1 MSEMKNAV
9 GAGTGRSGDD
19 LCAGNSV
26 REFKIWADVLNYGKK
41 ILKNAGIVEADLDAW
56 YLFEQSFGISR
67 AQYFLCARE
76 NIVGSTAQKMT
87 AQEQTGNS
95 LESKNALDCVELWL
109 KEKLSAYENA
119 LKKRVARIPLQQI
132 IGQQEFMG
140 LSFFVNEH
148 VLIPRQD
155 TETLVELVL
164 QEQKDKDISILDM
177 CTGSGCIAV
186 SLKKLGGYA
195 HVEGADISEESLKVA
210 KRNSEEILEN
220 NDVNNDAVSSRT
232 EQIQNC
238 TNLTNNQNKQNNSAK
253 RKISEASKLSQA
265 GVTFRH
271 SDMFSNFPETEQFDV
286 IVSNPPY
293 IPSAVIEELEP
304 EVRDHEPRGALD
316 GTADGL
322 YFYRI
327 LAEECAKHLTPGG
340 HVYFETG
347 YDQGA
352 AVKELLDIHG
362 FKDTRVIQDLA
373 GKDRVV
379 CGAWQT
385 AGRMRRFYRCLT
397 VWMTCYGITKS

>member
-1 MSEMKNAV
+1 MSEMKSAV
-9 GAGTGRSGDD
+9 GAGMDRSGDD

-76 NIVGSTAQKMT
+76 NIVGSTAQKI
-87 AQEQTGNS
+87 AVQEQHGDL
-95 LESKNALDCVELWL
+95 LESGNALECAELWL

-119 LKKRVARIPLQQI
+119 LKKRAARIPLQQI

-195 HVEGADISEESLKVA
+195 HVEGADISEEALKVA

-220 NDVNNDAVSSRT
+220 NDVNSSRT
-232 EQIQNC
+232 
-238 TNLTNNQNKQNNSAK
+238 
-253 RKISEASKLSQA
+253 
-265 GVTFRH
+265 GVIFRR
-271 SDMFSNFPETEQFDV
+271 SDMFSAFPETERFNV

-340 HVYFETG
+340 HVYFEIG

-362 FKDTRVIQDLA
+362 FKDTRVIQDLT

-379 CGAWQT
+379 CGTWQT
-385 AGRMRRFYRCLT
+385 TG
-397 VWMTCYGITKS
+397 V

>member
-119 LKKRVARIPLQQI
+119 LKKRADRIPLQQI

-238 TNLTNNQNKQNNSAK
+238 TNLTNNQNKQDNSEE
-253 RKISEASKLSQA
+253 RMVSEASKLSQA

-340 HVYFETG
+340 HVYFEIG
-347 YDQGA
+347 YDQGM
-352 AVKELLDIHG
+352 AVKELLDNHG

-385 AGRMRRFYRCLT
+385 AG
-397 VWMTCYGITKS
+397 V

>member
-1 MSEMKNAV
+1 MSEMKSAV
-9 GAGTGRSGDD
+9 GAGMDRSGDD
-19 LCAGNSV
+19 LCVENSV

-56 YLFEQSFGISR
+56 YLFEQIFGISR
-67 AQYFLCARE
+67 AQYFMCARE
-76 NIVGSTAQKMT
+76 NIAGSTAQKIA

-109 KEKLSAYENA
+109 KEKMSAYENT
-119 LKKRVARIPLQQI
+119 LEKRASRIPLQQI
-132 IGQQEFMG
+132 LGQQEFMG
-140 LSFFVNEH
+140 LTFFVNEH

-164 QEQKDKDISILDM
+164 NEQKDKNVSILDM

-195 HVEGADISEESLKVA
+195 CVEGADISEEALKVA

-220 NDVNNDAVSSRT
+220 SDVNSSRT
-232 EQIQNC
+232 
-238 TNLTNNQNKQNNSAK
+238 
-253 RKISEASKLSQA
+253 
-265 GVTFRH
+265 GVIFRR
-271 SDMFSNFPETEQFDV
+271 SDMFSAFPETERFNV

-340 HVYFETG
+340 HVYFEIG

-362 FKDTRVIQDLA
+362 FKDTRVIQDLT

-379 CGAWQT
+379 CGTWQT
-385 AGRMRRFYRCLT
+385 AG
-397 VWMTCYGITKS
+397 V

>member
-1 MSEMKNAV
+1 MSEMKSAV
-9 GAGTGRSGDD
+9 GAGTDRSGDD
-19 LCAGNSV
+19 LCVENSV

-56 YLFEQSFGISR
+56 YLFGQIFGISR

-76 NIVGSTAQKMT
+76 NIAGSTAQKMA
-87 AQEQTGNS
+87 AQELTGNS

-109 KEKLSAYENA
+109 KEKLSAYENT
-119 LKKRVARIPLQQI
+119 LEKRASRIPLQQI
-132 IGQQEFMG
+132 LGQQEFMG
-140 LSFFVNEH
+140 LTFFVNEH

-164 QEQKDKDISILDM
+164 NEQKDKNVSILDM

-195 HVEGADISEESLKVA
+195 CVEGAGISEEALKVA

-238 TNLTNNQNKQNNSAK
+238 MNLTNNQNKQDNSEE
-253 RKISEASKLSQA
+253 RMVSEARRVPQT

-271 SDMFSNFPETEQFDV
+271 SDMFSAFSEIEQFNV

-340 HVYFETG
+340 HVYFEIG

-362 FKDTRVIQDLA
+362 FKDTRVIQDLT

-385 AGRMRRFYRCLT
+385 AG
-397 VWMTCYGITKS
+397 V

>member
-1 MSEMKNAV
+1 MSEMKSAV
-9 GAGTGRSGDD
+9 GAGMDRSGDD
-19 LCAGNSV
+19 LCVENSV

-41 ILKNAGIVEADLDAW
+41 ILKNAGIVESDLDAW
-56 YLFEQSFGISR
+56 YLFEEVFGISK

-76 NIVGSTAQKMT
+76 NIVGSTAQKI
-87 AQEQTGNS
+87 AVQEQHGDL
-95 LESKNALDCVELWL
+95 LESGNALECAELWL

-119 LKKRVARIPLQQI
+119 LKKRAARIPLQQI

-195 HVEGADISEESLKVA
+195 CVEGADISEEALKVA

-220 NDVNNDAVSSRT
+220 SDVNNDAVSSRT

-238 TNLTNNQNKQNNSAK
+238 TNLTNNQNKQDNSEE
-253 RKISEASKLSQA
+253 RMVSEVRTVPQT
-265 GVTFRH
+265 GVIFRR
-271 SDMFSNFPETEQFDV
+271 SDMFSAFPETERFNV

-340 HVYFETG
+340 HVYFEIG

-362 FKDTRVIQDLA
+362 FKDTRVIQDLT

-379 CGAWQT
+379 CGTWQA
-385 AGRMRRFYRCLT
+385 AG
-397 VWMTCYGITKS
+397 V

>member
-1 MSEMKNAV
+1 MSEMKSAV
-9 GAGTGRSGDD
+9 GAGMDRSGDD
-19 LCAGNSV
+19 LCVENSV

-41 ILKNAGIVEADLDAW
+41 ILKNAGIAEADLDAW
-56 YLFEQSFGISR
+56 YLFEQIFGISR

-76 NIVGSTAQKMT
+76 NIAGSTAQKI
-87 AQEQTGNS
+87 AVQEQHGDL
-95 LESKNALDCVELWL
+95 LESGNALECAELWL
-109 KEKLSAYENA
+109 EEKLSAYENA

-140 LSFFVNEH
+140 LTFFVNEH

-164 QEQKDKDISILDM
+164 QEQKDTDISLLDM

-195 HVEGADISEESLKVA
+195 CVEGADISEEALKVA

-220 NDVNNDAVSSRT
+220 SDVNSDAVSSRT

-238 TNLTNNQNKQNNSAK
+238 TNLTNNQNKQDNSED
-253 RKISEASKLSQA
+253 RMVSEVRTVPQT
-265 GVTFRH
+265 GVTFRR
-271 SDMFSNFPETEQFDV
+271 SDMFSAFPETERFNV

-340 HVYFETG
+340 HVYFEIG

-362 FKDTRVIQDLA
+362 FKDTRVIQDLT

-379 CGAWQT
+379 CGTWQT
-385 AGRMRRFYRCLT
+385 AG
-397 VWMTCYGITKS
+397 V

>member
-76 NIVGSTAQKMT
+76 NIVGSTAQKI
-87 AQEQTGNS
+87 AVQEQHGDL
-95 LESKNALDCVELWL
+95 LESGNALECAELWL
-109 KEKLSAYENA
+109 KEKLSAYEHA
-119 LKKRVARIPLQQI
+119 LKKRAARIPLQQI

-148 VLIPRQD
+148 VLFPTQD

-238 TNLTNNQNKQNNSAK
+238 TNLTNNQNKQDNSEE
-253 RKISEASKLSQA
+253 RMVSEASKLSQA

-340 HVYFETG
+340 HVYFEIG

-385 AGRMRRFYRCLT
+385 AG
-397 VWMTCYGITKS
+397 V

>member
-1 MSEMKNAV
+1 MSEMKSAV
-9 GAGTGRSGDD
+9 GAGMDRSGDD
-19 LCAGNSV
+19 LCVENSV

-56 YLFEQSFGISR
+56 YLFGQIFGISR

-76 NIVGSTAQKMT
+76 SIAGSTAQKMA

-109 KEKLSAYENA
+109 KEKLSAYENT
-119 LKKRVARIPLQQI
+119 LEKRASRIPLQQI
-132 IGQQEFMG
+132 LGQQEFMG
-140 LSFFVNEH
+140 LTFFVNEH

-164 QEQKDKDISILDM
+164 NEQKDKNISILDM

-195 HVEGADISEESLKVA
+195 CVEGADISEEALKVA

-220 NDVNNDAVSSRT
+220 SDVNNDAVSSRT

-238 TNLTNNQNKQNNSAK
+238 TNLTNNQNKQDNSED
-253 RKISEASKLSQA
+253 RMVSEVRTVPQT
-265 GVTFRH
+265 GVTFRR
-271 SDMFSNFPETEQFDV
+271 SDMFSAFPETERFNV

-340 HVYFETG
+340 HVYFEIG
-347 YDQGA
+347 YDQGM
-352 AVKELLDIHG
+352 AVKELLDNHG
-362 FKDTRVIQDLA
+362 FKDTRVIQDLT

-379 CGAWQT
+379 CGTWQT
-385 AGRMRRFYRCLT
+385 AG
-397 VWMTCYGITKS
+397 V

>member
-1 MSEMKNAV
+1 MSEMKSAV
-9 GAGTGRSGDD
+9 GAGTNRSGDD
-19 LCAGNSV
+19 LCVENSM

-41 ILKNAGIVEADLDAW
+41 ILKNAGIAEADLDAW
-56 YLFEQSFGISR
+56 YLFGQIFGISR

-76 NIVGSTAQKMT
+76 NIAGSTAQKMA
-87 AQEQTGNS
+87 AQEQNGNS
-95 LESKNALDCVELWL
+95 LESKNTLNCVELWL
-109 KEKLSAYENA
+109 KEKMSAYENT
-119 LKKRVARIPLQQI
+119 LEKRASRIPLQQI
-132 IGQQEFMG
+132 LGQQEFMG
-140 LSFFVNEH
+140 LTFFVNEH

-164 QEQKDKDISILDM
+164 NEQKDKNVSILDM

-195 HVEGADISEESLKVA
+195 SVEGADISEEALKVA

-220 NDVNNDAVSSRT
+220 SDVNNDAVSSRT

-238 TNLTNNQNKQNNSAK
+238 TNLTNNQNKQDNSED
-253 RKISEASKLSQA
+253 RMVSEVRTVPQT
-265 GVTFRH
+265 GVIFRR
-271 SDMFSNFPETEQFDV
+271 SDMFSAFPETERFNV

-340 HVYFETG
+340 HVYFEIG

-362 FKDTRVIQDLA
+362 FKDTRVIQDLT

-379 CGAWQT
+379 CGTWQI
-385 AGRMRRFYRCLT
+385 AG
-397 VWMTCYGITKS
+397 V

>member
-1 MSEMKNAV
+1 MSEMKSAV
-9 GAGTGRSGDD
+9 GAGMDRSGDD
-19 LCAGNSV
+19 LCVENSV

-56 YLFEQSFGISR
+56 YLFEQIFGISR
-67 AQYFLCARE
+67 AQYFMCARE
-76 NIVGSTAQKMT
+76 NIAGSTAQKMT

-95 LESKNALDCVELWL
+95 LESKNTLDCVELWL
-109 KEKLSAYENA
+109 KEKMSAYENT
-119 LKKRVARIPLQQI
+119 LEKRASRIPLQQI
-132 IGQQEFMG
+132 LGQQEFMG
-140 LSFFVNEH
+140 LTFFVNEH

-164 QEQKDKDISILDM
+164 NEQKDKNISILDM

-195 HVEGADISEESLKVA
+195 SVEGADISEEALKVA

-220 NDVNNDAVSSRT
+220 SDVNNDAVSSRT

-238 TNLTNNQNKQNNSAK
+238 TNLTNNQNKQDNSEEHMV
-253 RKISEASKLSQA
+253 SEVRTVPQT
-265 GVTFRH
+265 GVIFRL
-271 SDMFSNFPETEQFDV
+271 SDMFSAFSETERFNV

-340 HVYFETG
+340 HVYFEIG

-362 FKDTRVIQDLA
+362 FKDTRVIQDLT

-379 CGAWQT
+379 CGTWQT
-385 AGRMRRFYRCLT
+385 AG
-397 VWMTCYGITKS
+397 V

>member
-1 MSEMKNAV
+1 MSEMKSAV
-9 GAGTGRSGDD
+9 GAGTDRSGDD
-19 LCAGNSV
+19 LCVENSV

-56 YLFEQSFGISR
+56 YLFGQIFGISR

-76 NIVGSTAQKMT
+76 NIAGSTAQKMT

-109 KEKLSAYENA
+109 KEKLSAYENT
-119 LKKRVARIPLQQI
+119 LEKRASRVPLQQI
-132 IGQQEFMG
+132 LGQQEFMG
-140 LSFFVNEH
+140 LTFFVNEH

-164 QEQKDKDISILDM
+164 NEQKDKNVSILDM

-195 HVEGADISEESLKVA
+195 CVEGADISEEALKVA

-220 NDVNNDAVSSRT
+220 SDVNNDAVSSRT

-238 TNLTNNQNKQNNSAK
+238 TNLTNNQNKQDNSEE
-253 RKISEASKLSQA
+253 RMVSEVRTVPQTS
-265 GVTFRH
+265 VTFRR
-271 SDMFSNFPETEQFDV
+271 SDMFSAFPETERFNV

-340 HVYFETG
+340 HVYFEIG

-362 FKDTRVIQDLA
+362 FKDTRVIQDLT

-385 AGRMRRFYRCLT
+385 AG
-397 VWMTCYGITKS
+397 V

>member
-26 REFKIWADVLNYGKK
+26 CEFKIWADVLNYGKK

-76 NIVGSTAQKMT
+76 NIVGSTAQKI
-87 AQEQTGNS
+87 AVQEQHGDL
-95 LESKNALDCVELWL
+95 LESGNALECAELWL

-119 LKKRVARIPLQQI
+119 LKKRAARIPLQQI

-220 NDVNNDAVSSRT
+220 NDVNNDAVNSRT

-238 TNLTNNQNKQNNSAK
+238 TNLTNNQNKQDNSEE
-253 RKISEASKLSQA
+253 RMVSEVRRASQT

-271 SDMFSNFPETEQFDV
+271 SDMFSSFRETEQFNV

-340 HVYFETG
+340 HVYFEIG

-385 AGRMRRFYRCLT
+385 AG
-397 VWMTCYGITKS
+397 V

>member
-1 MSEMKNAV
+1 MNEMKGAV
-9 GAGTGRSGDD
+9 GAGTGRPGDD
-19 LCAGNSV
+19 LCVENSV

-56 YLFEQSFGISR
+56 YLFEQIFGISR

-76 NIVGSTAQKMT
+76 NIVGSTAQKI
-87 AQEQTGNS
+87 AVQEQHRDL
-95 LESKNALDCVELWL
+95 LESGNALECAELWL
-109 KEKLSAYENA
+109 KEKLSVYESA

-132 IGQQEFMG
+132 IGRQEFMG
-140 LSFFVNEH
+140 LTFFVNEH

-238 TNLTNNQNKQNNSAK
+238 TNLTNNQNKQDNSED
-253 RKISEASKLSQA
+253 RMISEVRTVPQT
-265 GVTFRH
+265 GVTFRR
-271 SDMFSNFPETEQFDV
+271 SDMFSSFRGTEQFDV

-340 HVYFETG
+340 HVYFEIG
-347 YDQGA
+347 YDQGM
-352 AVKELLDIHG
+352 AVKELLDNHG
-362 FKDTRVIQDLA
+362 FKDTRVIQDLT

-379 CGAWQT
+379 CGTWQT
-385 AGRMRRFYRCLT
+385 TG
-397 VWMTCYGITKS
+397 V

>member
-1 MSEMKNAV
+1 MSEMKSAV
-9 GAGTGRSGDD
+9 GAGMDRSGDD
-19 LCAGNSV
+19 LCVENSV

-56 YLFEQSFGISR
+56 YLFEQIFGISR

-76 NIVGSTAQKMT
+76 NIAGNTAQKMA

-109 KEKLSAYENA
+109 KEKLSAYENT
-119 LKKRVARIPLQQI
+119 LEKRASRIPLQQI
-132 IGQQEFMG
+132 LGQQEFMG
-140 LSFFVNEH
+140 LTFFVNEH

-164 QEQKDKDISILDM
+164 NEQKDKNISILDM

-195 HVEGADISEESLKVA
+195 CVEGADISEEALKVA

-220 NDVNNDAVSSRT
+220 SDVNNDAVSSRT

-238 TNLTNNQNKQNNSAK
+238 TNLTNNQNKQDNSEE
-253 RKISEASKLSQA
+253 RMVSEVRRGSQT

-271 SDMFSNFPETEQFDV
+271 SDMFSSFRETEQFNV

-293 IPSAVIEELEP
+293 VPSAVIEELEP

-340 HVYFETG
+340 HVYFEIG
-347 YDQGA
+347 YDQGM
-352 AVKELLDIHG
+352 AVKELLDNHG
-362 FKDTRVIQDLA
+362 FKDTRVIQDLT

-379 CGAWQT
+379 CGTWQT
-385 AGRMRRFYRCLT
+385 TG
-397 VWMTCYGITKS
+397 V

>member
-1 MSEMKNAV
+1 MNEMKNAV

-56 YLFEQSFGISR
+56 YLFEQIFGISR

-76 NIVGSTAQKMT
+76 NIVGSTAQKI
-87 AQEQTGNS
+87 AVQEQHGDL
-95 LESKNALDCVELWL
+95 LESGNALECAELWL

-119 LKKRVARIPLQQI
+119 LKKRAARIPLQQI

-140 LSFFVNEH
+140 LTFFVNEH

-164 QEQKDKDISILDM
+164 QEQKDTDISLLDM

-195 HVEGADISEESLKVA
+195 CVEGADISEEALKVA

-220 NDVNNDAVSSRT
+220 NDVNNDAVNSRT
-232 EQIQNC
+232 EQIQNYM
-238 TNLTNNQNKQNNSAK
+238 NLTNNQNKQNNSAK

-340 HVYFETG
+340 HVYFEIG
-347 YDQGA
+347 YDQGM

-385 AGRMRRFYRCLT
+385 TG
-397 VWMTCYGITKS
+397 V

>member
-1 MSEMKNAV
+1 MKNAV

-26 REFKIWADVLNYGKK
+26 REFKIWADILNYGKK

-56 YLFEQSFGISR
+56 YLFEEIFGISR

-76 NIVGSTAQKMT
+76 NIAGSTAQKMA

-109 KEKLSAYENA
+109 KEKLSAYENT
-119 LKKRVARIPLQQI
+119 LEKRASRIPLQQI
-132 IGQQEFMG
+132 LGQQEFMG
-140 LSFFVNEH
+140 LTFFVNEH

-195 HVEGADISEESLKVA
+195 HVEGADISEEALKVA

-220 NDVNNDAVSSRT
+220 NDVNNDAVNSRT

-238 TNLTNNQNKQNNSAK
+238 TNLTNNQNKQDNSEE
-253 RKISEASKLSQA
+253 RMVSEVRRVSQT
-265 GVTFRH
+265 GVTFRR
-271 SDMFSNFPETEQFDV
+271 SDMFSSFRGTEQFNV

-340 HVYFETG
+340 HVYFEIG
-347 YDQGA
+347 YDQGMV
-352 AVKELLDIHG
+352 VKELLDNHG

-385 AGRMRRFYRCLT
+385 TG
-397 VWMTCYGITKS
+397 V

>member
-1 MSEMKNAV
+1 MSEMKSAV
-9 GAGTGRSGDD
+9 GAGMDRSGND
-19 LCAGNSV
+19 LCVENSV
-26 REFKIWADVLNYGKK
+26 HEFKIWADVLNYGKK

-56 YLFEQSFGISR
+56 YLFGQIFGISR

-76 NIVGSTAQKMT
+76 NIAGNTAQKMA

-109 KEKLSAYENA
+109 KEKLSAYENT
-119 LKKRVARIPLQQI
+119 LEKRASRIPLQQI
-132 IGQQEFMG
+132 LGQQEFMG
-140 LSFFVNEH
+140 LTFFVNEH

-164 QEQKDKDISILDM
+164 NEQKDKNISILDM

-195 HVEGADISEESLKVA
+195 CVEGADISEEALKVA

-220 NDVNNDAVSSRT
+220 SDVNSSRT
-232 EQIQNC
+232 
-238 TNLTNNQNKQNNSAK
+238 
-253 RKISEASKLSQA
+253 
-265 GVTFRH
+265 GVIFRR
-271 SDMFSNFPETEQFDV
+271 SDMFSAFPETERFNV

-293 IPSAVIEELEP
+293 IPSAVIEKLEP

-322 YFYRI
+322 CFYRI

-340 HVYFETG
+340 HVYFEIG

-362 FKDTRVIQDLA
+362 FKDTRVIQDLT

-379 CGAWQT
+379 CGTWQT
-385 AGRMRRFYRCLT
+385 AG
-397 VWMTCYGITKS
+397 V

>member
-1 MSEMKNAV
+1 MSEMKSAV
-9 GAGTGRSGDD
+9 GAGTDRSGDD
-19 LCAGNSV
+19 LCVENSV

-56 YLFEQSFGISR
+56 YLFEEIFGISR

-76 NIVGSTAQKMT
+76 NIAGSTAQKMA

-109 KEKLSAYENA
+109 KEKLSAYENT
-119 LKKRVARIPLQQI
+119 LEKRASRIPLQQI
-132 IGQQEFMG
+132 LGQQEFMG
-140 LSFFVNEH
+140 LTFFVNEH

-195 HVEGADISEESLKVA
+195 HVEGADISEEALKVA

-220 NDVNNDAVSSRT
+220 NDVNNDAVNSRT

-238 TNLTNNQNKQNNSAK
+238 TNLTNNQNKQDNSEE
-253 RKISEASKLSQA
+253 RMVSEVRRVSQT
-265 GVTFRH
+265 GVTFRR
-271 SDMFSNFPETEQFDV
+271 SDMFSSFRGTEQFNV

-340 HVYFETG
+340 HVYFEIG
-347 YDQGA
+347 YDQGMV
-352 AVKELLDIHG
+352 VKELLDNHG

-385 AGRMRRFYRCLT
+385 AG
-397 VWMTCYGITKS
+397 V

>member
-1 MSEMKNAV
+1 MNEMKGAV
-9 GAGTGRSGDD
+9 GAGTGRDGDD
-19 LCAGNSV
+19 LCVGNSM
-26 REFKIWADVLNYGKK
+26 REFKIWADVLSYGKQT
-41 ILKNAGIVEADLDAW
+41 LKNAGIAEADLDAW
-56 YLFEQSFGISR
+56 YLFEQIFGISR

-76 NIVGSTAQKMT
+76 NIAGSTAQKMA
-87 AQEQTGNS
+87 AQVQAGNS
-95 LESKNALDCVELWL
+95 MESKNALDRVELWL

-119 LKKRVARIPLQQI
+119 LKKRAARIPLQQI
-132 IGQQEFMG
+132 LGQQEFMG
-140 LSFFVNEH
+140 LTFFVNEH

-164 QEQKDKDISILDM
+164 NEQKDKNVSILDM

-195 HVEGADISEESLKVA
+195 CVEGADISEEALKVA

-238 TNLTNNQNKQNNSAK
+238 MNPTNNQNKQNNSAE
-253 RKISEASKLSQA
+253 RKISEVRTVPQT
-265 GVTFRH
+265 GVIFRR
-271 SDMFSNFPETEQFDV
+271 SDMFSAFPETEQFDV

-340 HVYFETG
+340 HVYFEIG

-352 AVKELLDIHG
+352 AVKELLDNHG
-362 FKDTRVIQDLA
+362 FKDTRVIQDLT

-379 CGAWQT
+379 SGAWQT
-385 AGRMRRFYRCLT
+385 AG
-397 VWMTCYGITKS
+397 V

>member
-76 NIVGSTAQKMT
+76 NIVGSTAQKI
-87 AQEQTGNS
+87 AVQEQHGDL
-95 LESKNALDCVELWL
+95 LESGNALECAELWL

-119 LKKRVARIPLQQI
+119 LKKRAARIPLQQI

-220 NDVNNDAVSSRT
+220 NDVNNDAVNSRT

-238 TNLTNNQNKQNNSAK
+238 TNLTNNQNKQDNSEE
-253 RKISEASKLSQA
+253 RMVSEVRRVSQR
-265 GVTFRH
+265 GVTFRR
-271 SDMFSNFPETEQFDV
+271 SDMFSSFRGTEQFNV

-340 HVYFETG
+340 HVYFEIG

-352 AVKELLDIHG
+352 AVKELLDNRG

-385 AGRMRRFYRCLT
+385 AG
-397 VWMTCYGITKS
+397 V

>member
-19 LCAGNSV
+19 LCVGNSV
-26 REFKIWADVLNYGKK
+26 HEFKIWADVLNYGKK

-56 YLFEQSFGISR
+56 YLFEQIFGISR

-76 NIVGSTAQKMT
+76 NIVGSTAQKI
-87 AQEQTGNS
+87 AVQEQHRDL
-95 LESKNALDCVELWL
+95 LESGNALECAELWL
-109 KEKLSAYENA
+109 KEKLSVYESA
-119 LKKRVARIPLQQI
+119 LKKRAARIPLQQI
-132 IGQQEFMG
+132 IGRQEFMG
-140 LSFFVNEH
+140 LPFFVNEH

-220 NDVNNDAVSSRT
+220 NDVNNDAVNSRT

-238 TNLTNNQNKQNNSAK
+238 TNLTNNQNKQDNSEE
-253 RKISEASKLSQA
+253 RMVSEASKLSQA

-340 HVYFETG
+340 HVYFEIG

-385 AGRMRRFYRCLT
+385 AG
-397 VWMTCYGITKS
+397 V

>member
-26 REFKIWADVLNYGKK
+26 CEFKIWADVLNYGKK

-76 NIVGSTAQKMT
+76 NIVGSTAQKI
-87 AQEQTGNS
+87 AVQEQHGDL
-95 LESKNALDCVELWL
+95 LESGNALDCAELWL
-109 KEKLSAYENA
+109 KEKLSAYEHA
-119 LKKRVARIPLQQI
+119 LKKRAARIPLQQI

-238 TNLTNNQNKQNNSAK
+238 TNLTNNQNKQDNSEE
-253 RKISEASKLSQA
+253 RMVSEASKLSQA

-340 HVYFETG
+340 HVYFEIG

-362 FKDTRVIQDLA
+362 FKDTRVIQDLT

-385 AGRMRRFYRCLT
+385 AG
-397 VWMTCYGITKS
+397 V

>member
-26 REFKIWADVLNYGKK
+26 CEFKIWADVLNYGKK

-76 NIVGSTAQKMT
+76 NIVGSTAQKI
-87 AQEQTGNS
+87 AVQEQHGDL
-95 LESKNALDCVELWL
+95 LESGNALDCAELWL
-109 KEKLSAYENA
+109 KEKLSAYEHA
-119 LKKRVARIPLQQI
+119 LKKRAARIPLQQI

-220 NDVNNDAVSSRT
+220 SDVNSSRT
-232 EQIQNC
+232 
-238 TNLTNNQNKQNNSAK
+238 
-253 RKISEASKLSQA
+253 
-265 GVTFRH
+265 GVIFRR
-271 SDMFSNFPETEQFDV
+271 SDMFSAFPETERFNV

-340 HVYFETG
+340 HVYFEIG
-347 YDQGA
+347 YDQGM
-352 AVKELLDIHG
+352 AVKELLDNHG
-362 FKDTRVIQDLA
+362 FKDTRVIQDLT

-379 CGAWQT
+379 CGTWQT
-385 AGRMRRFYRCLT
+385 AG
-397 VWMTCYGITKS
+397 V

>member
-1 MSEMKNAV
+1 MSEMKSAV
-9 GAGTGRSGDD
+9 GAGMDRSGDD
-19 LCAGNSV
+19 LCVENSV

-56 YLFEQSFGISR
+56 YLFGQIFGISR

-76 NIVGSTAQKMT
+76 NIAGNTAQKMA

-109 KEKLSAYENA
+109 KEKLSAYENT
-119 LKKRVARIPLQQI
+119 LEKRASRVPLQQI
-132 IGQQEFMG
+132 LGQQEFMG
-140 LSFFVNEH
+140 LTFFVNEH

-164 QEQKDKDISILDM
+164 NEQKDKNVSILDM

-186 SLKKLGGYA
+186 SLKKLGGYTC
-195 HVEGADISEESLKVA
+195 VEGADISEEALKVA

-220 NDVNNDAVSSRT
+220 SDVNNDAVSSRT

-238 TNLTNNQNKQNNSAK
+238 TNLTNNQNKQDNSEDSMV
-253 RKISEASKLSQA
+253 SEVRTVPQT
-265 GVTFRH
+265 GVTFRR
-271 SDMFSNFPETEQFDV
+271 SDMFSAFPETERFNV

-340 HVYFETG
+340 HVYFEIG

-362 FKDTRVIQDLA
+362 FKDTRVIQDLT

-379 CGAWQT
+379 CGTWQT
-385 AGRMRRFYRCLT
+385 AG
-397 VWMTCYGITKS
+397 V

>member
-1 MSEMKNAV
+1 MNEMKGAV
-9 GAGTGRSGDD
+9 GAGTGRDGDD
-19 LCAGNSV
+19 LCVGNSM
-26 REFKIWADVLNYGKK
+26 REFKIWADVLSYGKQT
-41 ILKNAGIVEADLDAW
+41 LKNAGIAEADLDAW
-56 YLFEQSFGISR
+56 YLFEQIFGISR
-67 AQYFLCARE
+67 AEYFLCVRE
-76 NIVGSTAQKMT
+76 NIAGSTAQKMA
-87 AQEQTGNS
+87 AQEQPGNS
-95 LESKNALDCVELWL
+95 LESKNALDRVELWL

-119 LKKRVARIPLQQI
+119 LKKRAARIPLQQI
-132 IGQQEFMG
+132 LGQQEFMG
-140 LSFFVNEH
+140 LTFFVNEH

-195 HVEGADISEESLKVA
+195 CVEGADISEEALKVA

-238 TNLTNNQNKQNNSAK
+238 MNLTNNQNKQNNSAE
-253 RKISEASKLSQA
+253 RKASEANKLSQA

-271 SDMFSNFPETEQFDV
+271 SDMFSAFSETEPFDV

-340 HVYFETG
+340 HVYFEIG

-362 FKDTRVIQDLA
+362 FKDTRVIQDLT

-385 AGRMRRFYRCLT
+385 AG
-397 VWMTCYGITKS
+397 V

>member
-1 MSEMKNAV
+1 MSEMKSAV

-19 LCAGNSV
+19 LCVGNSV
-26 REFKIWADVLNYGKK
+26 REFKIWADILNYGKQT
-41 ILKNAGIVEADLDAW
+41 LKDAGIAEADLDAW
-56 YLFEQSFGISR
+56 YLFEKSFGISR

-76 NIVGSTAQKMT
+76 NIAGSTAQKI
-87 AQEQTGNS
+87 AVQEQHGDL
-95 LESKNALDCVELWL
+95 LESGNALECAELWL
-109 KEKLSAYENA
+109 KEKMSAYENA
-119 LKKRVARIPLQQI
+119 LKKRAARIPLQQI

-140 LSFFVNEH
+140 LTFFVNEH

-155 TETLVELVL
+155 TETLVEFVL
-164 QEQKDKDISILDM
+164 HEQKDKDISILDM

-195 HVEGADISEESLKVA
+195 HVEGADISEDALKVA

-220 NDVNNDAVSSRT
+220 NDANNDAVSSRT

-238 TNLTNNQNKQNNSAK
+238 TNLTNNQNKQNNSEE
-253 RKISEASKLSQA
+253 RKASETRKVSQA

-271 SDMFSNFPETEQFDV
+271 SDMFSAFPETDQFDV

-293 IPSAVIEELEP
+293 IPSAVIEKLEP

-340 HVYFETG
+340 HVYFEIG

-352 AVKELLDIHG
+352 AVKKLLDNHG

-379 CGAWQT
+379 CGALQT
-385 AGRMRRFYRCLT
+385 AG
-397 VWMTCYGITKS
+397 V

>member
-1 MSEMKNAV
+1 MSEMKSAV
-9 GAGTGRSGDD
+9 GAGMDRSGDD
-19 LCAGNSV
+19 LCVENSV

-56 YLFEQSFGISR
+56 YLFEQIFGISR
-67 AQYFLCARE
+67 AQYFMCARE
-76 NIVGSTAQKMT
+76 NIAGSTAQKMA

-109 KEKLSAYENA
+109 KEKLSAYENT
-119 LKKRVARIPLQQI
+119 LEKRASRIPLQQI
-132 IGQQEFMG
+132 LGQQEFMG
-140 LSFFVNEH
+140 LTFFVNEH

-164 QEQKDKDISILDM
+164 NEQKDKNVSILDM

-195 HVEGADISEESLKVA
+195 CVEGADISEEALKVA

-220 NDVNNDAVSSRT
+220 SDVNSSRT
-232 EQIQNC
+232 
-238 TNLTNNQNKQNNSAK
+238 
-253 RKISEASKLSQA
+253 
-265 GVTFRH
+265 GVIFRR
-271 SDMFSNFPETEQFDV
+271 SDMFSAFPETEQFNV

-340 HVYFETG
+340 HVYFEIG

-362 FKDTRVIQDLA
+362 FKDTRVIQDLT

-379 CGAWQT
+379 CGTWQT
-385 AGRMRRFYRCLT
+385 AG
-397 VWMTCYGITKS
+397 V

>member
-1 MSEMKNAV
+1 MNEMKGAV
-9 GAGTGRSGDD
+9 GAGTGRPGDD
-19 LCAGNSV
+19 LCVENSV

-56 YLFEQSFGISR
+56 YLFEQIFGISR

-76 NIVGSTAQKMT
+76 NIVGSTAQKI
-87 AQEQTGNS
+87 AVQEQHGDL
-95 LESKNALDCVELWL
+95 LESGNALECAELWL
-109 KEKLSAYENA
+109 KEKLSAYEHA
-119 LKKRVARIPLQQI
+119 LKKRAARIPLQQI

-148 VLIPRQD
+148 VLSPRQD

-220 NDVNNDAVSSRT
+220 NDVNNDAVNSRT

-238 TNLTNNQNKQNNSAK
+238 TNLTNNQNKQDNSEE
-253 RKISEASKLSQA
+253 RMVSEVRRVSQT
-265 GVTFRH
+265 GVTFRR
-271 SDMFSNFPETEQFDV
+271 SDMFSSFRGTEQFDV

-340 HVYFETG
+340 HVYFEIG

-362 FKDTRVIQDLA
+362 FKDTRVIQDLT

-385 AGRMRRFYRCLT
+385 AG
-397 VWMTCYGITKS
+397 V

>member
-1 MSEMKNAV
+1 MSEMKSAV
-9 GAGTGRSGDD
+9 GAGTDRSGDD
-19 LCAGNSV
+19 LCGENSV

-56 YLFEQSFGISR
+56 YLFEQIFGISR

-76 NIVGSTAQKMT
+76 NIAGRTAQKMT

-109 KEKLSAYENA
+109 KEKLSAYENT
-119 LKKRVARIPLQQI
+119 LEKRASRIPLQQI
-132 IGQQEFMG
+132 LGQQEFMG
-140 LSFFVNEH
+140 LTFFVNEH

-164 QEQKDKDISILDM
+164 NEQKDKNISILDM

-195 HVEGADISEESLKVA
+195 CVEGADISEEALKVA

-220 NDVNNDAVSSRT
+220 SDVNNDAVSSRT

-238 TNLTNNQNKQNNSAK
+238 TNLTNNQNKQDNSEE
-253 RKISEASKLSQA
+253 RMVSEVRRGSQT

-271 SDMFSNFPETEQFDV
+271 SDMFSSFRETEQFNV

-293 IPSAVIEELEP
+293 VPSAVIEELEP

-340 HVYFETG
+340 HVYFEIG
-347 YDQGA
+347 YDQGM
-352 AVKELLDIHG
+352 AVKELLDNHG
-362 FKDTRVIQDLA
+362 FKDTRVIQDLT

-379 CGAWQT
+379 CGTWQT
-385 AGRMRRFYRCLT
+385 TG
-397 VWMTCYGITKS
+397 V

>member
-1 MSEMKNAV
+1 MNEMKGAV
-9 GAGTGRSGDD
+9 GAGTGRPGDD
-19 LCAGNSV
+19 LCVENSV
-26 REFKIWADVLNYGKK
+26 REFKIWSDVLNYGKK

-56 YLFEQSFGISR
+56 YLFEQIFGISR

-76 NIVGSTAQKMT
+76 NIAGSTAQKI
-87 AQEQTGNS
+87 AVQEQHGDL
-95 LESKNALDCVELWL
+95 LESGNALECAELWL

-119 LKKRVARIPLQQI
+119 LKKRAARIPLQQI

-220 NDVNNDAVSSRT
+220 NDVNNDAVNSRT

-238 TNLTNNQNKQNNSAK
+238 TNLTNNQNKQDNSEE
-253 RKISEASKLSQA
+253 RMVSEVRRVSQT
-265 GVTFRH
+265 GVTFRR
-271 SDMFSNFPETEQFDV
+271 SDMFSSFRGTEQFDV

-340 HVYFETG
+340 HVYFEIG

-362 FKDTRVIQDLA
+362 FKDTRVIQDLT

-385 AGRMRRFYRCLT
+385 AG
-397 VWMTCYGITKS
+397 V

>member
-1 MSEMKNAV
+1 MSEMKSAV

-19 LCAGNSV
+19 LCVGNSV
-26 REFKIWADVLNYGKK
+26 HEFKIWADVLNYGKK

-76 NIVGSTAQKMT
+76 NIVGSTAQKI
-87 AQEQTGNS
+87 AVQEQHGDL
-95 LESKNALDCVELWL
+95 LESGNALECAELWL
-109 KEKLSAYENA
+109 KEKLSAYEHA
-119 LKKRVARIPLQQI
+119 LKKRAARIPLQQI

-220 NDVNNDAVSSRT
+220 NDVNNDAVNSRT

-238 TNLTNNQNKQNNSAK
+238 TNLTNNQNKQDNSEE
-253 RKISEASKLSQA
+253 RMVSEVRRVSQT
-265 GVTFRH
+265 GVTFRR
-271 SDMFSNFPETEQFDV
+271 SDMFSSFRGTEQFDV

-340 HVYFETG
+340 HVYFEIG

-362 FKDTRVIQDLA
+362 FKDTRVIQDLT

-385 AGRMRRFYRCLT
+385 AG
-397 VWMTCYGITKS
+397 V

>member
-340 HVYFETG
+340 HVYFEIG
-347 YDQGA
+347 YDQGMV
-352 AVKELLDIHG
+352 VKELLDNHG

-385 AGRMRRFYRCLT
+385 AG
-397 VWMTCYGITKS
+397 V

>member
-76 NIVGSTAQKMT
+76 NIVGSTAQKI
-87 AQEQTGNS
+87 AVQEQHRDL
-95 LESKNALDCVELWL
+95 LESGNALDCAELWL
-109 KEKLSAYENA
+109 KEKLSAYEHA
-119 LKKRVARIPLQQI
+119 LKKRAARIPLQQI

-238 TNLTNNQNKQNNSAK
+238 TNLTNNQNKQDNSEE
-253 RKISEASKLSQA
+253 RMVSEASKLSQA

-340 HVYFETG
+340 HVYFEIG

-379 CGAWQT
+379 CGTWQT
-385 AGRMRRFYRCLT
+385 TG
-397 VWMTCYGITKS
+397 V

>member
-1 MSEMKNAV
+1 MSEMKSAV
-9 GAGTGRSGDD
+9 GAGTDRSGDD
-19 LCAGNSV
+19 LCVENSV

-385 AGRMRRFYRCLT
+385 AG
-397 VWMTCYGITKS
+397 V

>member
-9 GAGTGRSGDD
+9 GAGTGRSRDD

-26 REFKIWADVLNYGKK
+26 CEFKIWADVLNYGKK

-352 AVKELLDIHG
+352 AVKELLDNHG

-385 AGRMRRFYRCLT
+385 VG
-397 VWMTCYGITKS
+397 V

>member
-9 GAGTGRSGDD
+9 GAGTGQSGDD

-76 NIVGSTAQKMT
+76 NIVGSTAQKI
-87 AQEQTGNS
+87 AVQEQHGDL
-95 LESKNALDCVELWL
+95 LESGNALECAELWL

-119 LKKRVARIPLQQI
+119 LKKRAARIPLQQI

-195 HVEGADISEESLKVA
+195 HVEGADISEEALKVA
-210 KRNSEEILEN
+210 RKNAAEILKEHPETLT
-220 NDVNNDAVSSRT
+220 DAF
-232 EQIQNC
+232 E
-238 TNLTNNQNKQNNSAK
+238 QNKAVPEENCLMVSGHQK
-253 RKISEASKLSQA
+253 QYDDSEQCMMLNA
-265 GVTFRH
+265 GVSFRH
-271 SDMFSNFPETEQFDV
+271 SDMFSAFPETEPFDV

-340 HVYFETG
+340 HVYFEIG
-347 YDQGA
+347 YDQGM
-352 AVKELLDIHG
+352 AVKELLDNHG

-385 AGRMRRFYRCLT
+385 AG
-397 VWMTCYGITKS
+397 V